1 MYIKKQPELVSS
13 EIKESIIE
21 EAKVKKIK
29 NKRDF
34 LKIKLLLTKKF
45 FLIQ

>member
-13 EIKESIIE
+13 EIKESIE

-34 LKIKLLLTKKF
+34 LKIKLLLTKKI